1 MDDFD
6 KHLAEMMKDDEF
18 KAEYEALTPEYELRR
33 QLIQARLEKKMTQK
47 QLAEKVGTKQSN
59 IARLESGNYNP
70 SIQFLQKVADALN
83 KKISVALV

>member
-6 KHLAEMMKDDEF
+6 RHLAEMMKDDEF
-18 KAEYEALTPEYELRR
+18 KAEYEALKPEYELRR
-33 QLIQARLEKKMTQK
+33 QLIQARLESKMTQK